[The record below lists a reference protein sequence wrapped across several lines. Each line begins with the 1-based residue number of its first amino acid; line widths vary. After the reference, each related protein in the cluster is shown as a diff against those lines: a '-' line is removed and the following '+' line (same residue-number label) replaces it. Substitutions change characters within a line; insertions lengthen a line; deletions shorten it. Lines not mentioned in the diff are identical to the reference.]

1 MNPMQIISLID
12 EYNSDPRKF
21 TDAESEVIAE
31 LAKAMNR
38 NFKRESKPIRKAIFE
53 LGDMATFGLLPDSY
67 RPVARGEKAF
77 GETDLDSIASTI
89 GMVGGLGAGLLG
101 ASKAVSFGAGALKGR
116 ASDALKAVRNR
127 MSGASTA
134 EDSARSIGSRIAE
147 SGFAQGASQ
156 MAGSL
161 GRGAAGLGIGMGRAG
176 ANYAR
181 MGRFKAASNLSKNLN
196 IPMDVAE
203 KYLNYSAVG
212 GGSLL
217 GLNYLLG
224 D

>member
-1 MNPMQIISLID
+1 MDPMQIISLID

-21 TDAESEVIAE
+21 TDAESEVVAE

-38 NFKRESKPIRKAIFE
+38 SFKKESKPIRKAIFE
-53 LGDMATFGLLPDSY
+53 FGDMATFGLLPDSY
-67 RPVARGEKAF
+67 RPVSRGEKAF
-77 GETDLDSIASTI
+77 GETDADSLASSI
-89 GMVGGLGAGLLG
+89 GMIGGLGTGLLG
-101 ASKAVSFGAGALKGR
+101 AGKAVSFGAGALKGR
-116 ASDALKAVRNR
+116 AGDALKAVRNR
-127 MSGASTA
+127 MGGSKTAERGAS
-134 EDSARSIGSRIAE
+134 SIGNRIAE
-147 SGFAQGASQ
+147 SGFGQGASQ
-156 MAGSL
+156 IAGSL
-161 GRGAAGLGIGMGRAG
+161 GRGAAGLGMGMGRAG

-181 MGRFKAASNLSKNLN
+181 MGRFKAASSLAKNLN

>member
-77 GETDLDSIASTI
+77 GETDLDSDFNIILEQTKGVSAKKEFS
-89 GMVGGLGAGLLG
+89 A
-101 ASKAVSFGAGALKGR
+101 AKARVRGRDKQLSLK
-116 ASDALKAVRNR
+116 
-127 MSGASTA
+127 
-134 EDSARSIGSRIAE
+134 
-147 SGFAQGASQ
+147 
-156 MAGSL
+156 
-161 GRGAAGLGIGMGRAG
+161 
-176 ANYAR
+176 
-181 MGRFKAASNLSKNLN
+181 
-196 IPMDVAE
+196 
-203 KYLNYSAVG
+203 
-212 GGSLL
+212 
-217 GLNYLLG
+217 
-224 D
+224 

>member
-21 TDAESEVIAE
+21 TDAESEVVAE

-38 NFKRESKPIRKAIFE
+38 SFKRESKPIRKAIFE
-53 LGDMATFGLLPDSY
+53 FGDMATFGLLPDSY

-77 GETDLDSIASTI
+77 GETDLDSMASTI
-89 GMVGGLGAGLLG
+89 GMLGGLGTGLLG
-101 ASKAVSFGAGALKGR
+101 AGKAVSFGAGALKGR
-116 ASDALKAVRNR
+116 AGDALKAVRNK
-127 MSGASTA
+127 
-134 EDSARSIGSRIAE
+134 I
-147 SGFAQGASQ
+147 
-156 MAGSL
+156 AGSL